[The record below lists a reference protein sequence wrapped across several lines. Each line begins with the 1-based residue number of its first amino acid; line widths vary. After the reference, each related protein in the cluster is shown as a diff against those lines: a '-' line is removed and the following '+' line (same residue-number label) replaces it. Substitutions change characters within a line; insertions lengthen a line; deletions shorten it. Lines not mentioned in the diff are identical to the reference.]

1 MPAWFRTFQKNLT
14 KYNQNHIYSTRIC
27 CLLSKVW
34 NLQTFYCFISFPVG
48 PRSEVLRGAR
58 YRPRPQYY
66 RPRPAPPWSCNPIT
80 QTNSFAQQLGADT
93 GWKMFCFVF
102 GNTNREDQK
111 QPQLASHL
119 IMGGN
124 PIDGHGTWCCNLA
137 MLNVI
142 LLYSFPPVYWVSS
155 PARTC
160 TWCTWSPRQCQH

>member
-66 RPRPAPPWSCNPIT
+66 RPRPALVLQSNN
-80 QTNSFAQQLGADT
+80 TNKQFCTAARGWDQQDE
-93 GWKMFCFVF
+93 KCFVLCLGTQIERTRSNPSLHPTWSWGATPLMATAPDVAILQCLMLF
-102 GNTNREDQK
+102 YCIPSLLCTG
-111 QPQLASHL
+111 SHL
-119 IMGGN
+119 
-124 PIDGHGTWCCNLA
+124 
-137 MLNVI
+137 
-142 LLYSFPPVYWVSS
+142 
-155 PARTC
+155 
-160 TWCTWSPRQCQH
+160 